1 MGHFTYI
8 LLANGFIMEN
18 IEKYL
23 DSIGEKGS
31 IQRLEVIASMD
42 LGKRSDAARRVCEK
56 RYRRK
61 ELMGMGLS
69 YENAVVIVNME
80 YSENVC

>member
-1 MGHFTYI
+1 
-8 LLANGFIMEN
+8 MEN
-18 IEKYL
+18 LEKYL

-61 ELMGMGLS
+61 ELMDMGLS
-69 YENAVVIVNME
+69 YENAVLIVKKELEEEFIN
-80 YSENVC
+80 N

>member
-1 MGHFTYI
+1 
-8 LLANGFIMEN
+8 MEN
-18 IEKYL
+18 LEKYL

-31 IQRLEVIASMD
+31 IQRLEVIATMD
-42 LGKRSDAARRVCEK
+42 LEKRSDAARRVCEK

-61 ELMGMGLS
+61 ELMEMGLS
-69 YENAVVIVNME
+69 YENAVLITNRE

>member
-1 MGHFTYI
+1 
-8 LLANGFIMEN
+8 MEN
-18 IEKYL
+18 LEKYL

-42 LGKRSDAARRVCEK
+42 LGKRSNAARRVWEK

-61 ELMGMGLS
+61 ELMDMGLS
-69 YENAVVIVNME
+69 YENAVLIVNRE
-80 YSENVC
+80 YSESVC

>member
-1 MGHFTYI
+1 MGYFAYI

-42 LGKRSDAARRVCEK
+42 LGKRSDAAKRVCEK

>member
-1 MGHFTYI
+1 
-8 LLANGFIMEN
+8 MEN
-18 IEKYL
+18 LEKYL

-31 IQRLEVIASMD
+31 IQRLEVIATMG

-61 ELMGMGLS
+61 ELMEMCLS
-69 YENAVVIVNME
+69 YENAVLIVNRE

>member
-1 MGHFTYI
+1 
-8 LLANGFIMEN
+8 MEN

-61 ELMGMGLS
+61 ELMGIGLS
-69 YENAVVIVNME
+69 YENAVVVVNNE